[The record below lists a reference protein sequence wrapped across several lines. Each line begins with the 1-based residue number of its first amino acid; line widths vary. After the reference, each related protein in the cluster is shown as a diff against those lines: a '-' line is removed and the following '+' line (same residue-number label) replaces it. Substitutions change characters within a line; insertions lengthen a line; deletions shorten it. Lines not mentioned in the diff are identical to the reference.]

1 MFISKLNLEQ
11 QSVLLALAERI
22 AAADGVSHEEEAL
35 LMAALKAQ
43 SQDGAAPATVEL
55 SELAG
60 VFDSQSAKSALML
73 ELLGIAFADAD
84 YHESEKALVNEVAS
98 ALNIDSELLSDM
110 ESWVSRQVLLTQEA
124 YAFMEEA

>member
-73 ELLGIAFADAD
+73 ELLGIAFADA
-84 YHESEKALVNEVAS
+84 SEKALVNEVAS

>member
-22 AAADGVSHEEEAL
+22 AAADGVSHEKEAL

-43 SQDGAAPATVEL
+43 SQDGVAPATVEL

-73 ELLGIAFADAD
+73 ELLGIAFADSD
-84 YHESEKALVNEVAS
+84 YHASEKALVSEVAN
-98 ALNIDSELLSDM
+98 ALSIDSELLSDM
-110 ESWVSRQVLLTQEA
+110 ESWVSRQVLLMQEA
-124 YAFMEEA
+124 NGFMEDA

>member
-22 AAADGVSHEEEAL
+22 AAVDGVSHEKEAL
-35 LMAALKAQ
+35 LMAVLKAQ
-43 SQDGAAPATVEL
+43 SQDGVAPATVEL

-73 ELLGIAFADAD
+73 ELLGIAFADSD
-84 YHESEKALVNEVAS
+84 YQKSEKALVNEVAN
-98 ALNIDSELLSDM
+98 ALSIDSGLLSDM
-110 ESWVSRQVLLTQEA
+110 ESWVSRQLLLTQEA
-124 YAFMEEA
+124 NRFMEEA

>member
-22 AAADGVSHEEEAL
+22 AAADGVSHEKEAL

-43 SQDGAAPATVEL
+43 SHDGVAPATVEL
-55 SELAG
+55 SKLAG

-73 ELLGIAFADAD
+73 ELLGIAFADSD
-84 YHESEKALVNEVAS
+84 YHASEKALVNEVAS
-98 ALNIDSELLSDM
+98 ALSIDSELLSDM
-110 ESWVSRQVLLTQEA
+110 ESWVSRQVLLMQEA
-124 YAFMEEA
+124 NGFMEDA

>member
-43 SQDGAAPATVEL
+43 SQEGVAPATVEL
-55 SELAG
+55 SELTRI
-60 VFDSQSAKSALML
+60 FESQSAKSALML
-73 ELLGIAFADAD
+73 ELLGIAFADSD
-84 YHESEKALVNEVAS
+84 YHESEKALLNEVAD
-98 ALNIDSELLSDM
+98 ALGVDHDLLSDM
-110 ESWVSRQVLLTQEA
+110 ESWVSRQVLLMKEVDGL
-124 YAFMEEA
+124 MGEV